1 MRKKTLKP
9 ITIRDVPDELWKRV
23 KAKAI
28 LEGKTTREVVI
39 RLFRE
44 YTKERG

>member
-1 MRKKTLKP
+1 MQKP
-9 ITIRDVPDELWKRV
+9 ISIRDIPVNLWTKV

-39 RLFRE
+39 RLLEE
-44 YTKERG
+44 YTKNTQGKE